1 MPGNSSVGSG
11 YAEKW
16 LQSYDIL
23 STRPNSRPV
32 FFVDTPFL
40 LNFASV
46 LIARDMP
53 MGGFPLVKAEGVKR

>member
-23 STRPNSRPV
+23 SIQPNSRPD

-46 LIARDMP
+46 LMAWDMLV
-53 MGGFPLVKAEGVKR
+53 GGLPLVKAEGVKR

>member
-23 STRPNSRPV
+23 SIQPNSRPD

-46 LIARDMP
+46 LIA
-53 MGGFPLVKAEGVKR
+53 